1 MAEASSGQPDSP
13 AGSDIAVDAIGSQPS
28 PISAQALRDWP
39 LPKPQGNKHSRGQ
52 VLAVGGG
59 RTTPGA
65 AMLAGLAALRVGAG
79 VLTLAVADSVA
90 AAVAAAVP
98 EAGVL
103 WLPENEQQ
111 VLDGGAVPT
120 VTERLPKANALLVG
134 PGLDDPDGARE
145 LLARLVP
152 ELPDELPVI
161 LDAFAIGVLPDLD
174 ERARSALAGRLVLTP
189 NETEV
194 RYLSES
200 LDKDSENSV
209 PLDELRGVAE
219 RYQAVLSCANTVVR
233 PDGRAWT
240 VPAGHAGLGTSG
252 SGDVL
257 AGAVTGLIARGAE
270 LDQATCWATYLH
282 ATAGDRLA
290 APVGPLGFLAGE
302 LLGQL
307 PLILAELRP

>member
-1 MAEASSGQPDSP
+1 MTEQ
-13 AGSDIAVDAIGSQPS
+13 
-28 PISAQALRDWP
+28 ISAQALRDWP
-39 LPKPQGNKHSRGQ
+39 LPQPTGDKQSRGQ
-52 VLAVGGG
+52 VLVMGGG

-79 VLTLAVADSVA
+79 VLTLAVAESVA
-90 AAVAAAVP
+90 ATVAAAVP

-103 WLPENEQQ
+103 WLPENDQR
-111 VLDGGAVPT
+111 VLDAGAVPA
-120 VTERLPKANALLVG
+120 VTDRLPKLSALLVG
-134 PGLDDPDGARE
+134 PGLDDPDGARS
-145 LLARLVP
+145 LLQQLVP
-152 ELPDELPVI
+152 RLPDELPVV

-174 ERARSALAGRLVLTP
+174 ERSRRALAGRLVLTP
-189 NETEV
+189 NDTEV
-194 RYLSES
+194 SYLLESTEEEKGNGVS
-200 LDKDSENSV
+200 LDQ
-209 PLDELRGVAE
+209 LRQAAE
-219 RYQAVLSCANTVVR
+219 RYQAVLSCNNTVVR

-240 VPAGHAGLGTSG
+240 VPAGHSGLGTSG

>member
-1 MAEASSGQPDSP
+1 MAEPAS
-13 AGSDIAVDAIGSQPS
+13 
-28 PISAQALRDWP
+28 ISAQALRDWP
-39 LPKPQGNKHSRGQ
+39 LPQPRGDKHSRGQ
-52 VLAVGGG
+52 LLVIGGG

-79 VLTLAVADSVA
+79 VLTLAVAGSVA

-103 WLPENEQQ
+103 WLPENDKQ
-111 VLDGGAVPT
+111 VLDAGAVSS
-120 VTERLPKANALLVG
+120 VTDRLPRLSALLVG

-145 LLARLVP
+145 LLRRLIP
-152 ELPDELPVI
+152 ELPAQLPVI

-174 ERARSALAGRLVLTP
+174 ERARSALRGRLVLTP
-189 NETEV
+189 NDTEV
-194 RYLSES
+194 RYLTES
-200 LDKDSENSV
+200 ADKDGGNDVS
-209 PLDELRGVAE
+209 LAQLRQVAE
-219 RYQAVLSCANTVVR
+219 RYQAVLSCDNIVVR
-233 PDGRAWT
+233 PDGRAWI
-240 VPAGHAGLGTSG
+240 VPAGHSGLGTSG

-257 AGAVTGLIARGAE
+257 AGAVTGLIARGAA

>member
-1 MAEASSGQPDSP
+1 MT
-13 AGSDIAVDAIGSQPS
+13 S

-39 LPKPQGNKHSRGQ
+39 LPQPKGDKRSRGQ
-52 VLAVGGG
+52 LLVLGGG

-103 WLPENEQQ
+103 WLPENDKQ
-111 VLDGGAVPT
+111 VLDAGAVAT
-120 VTERLPKANALLVG
+120 VTDRLPKLTALLVG
-134 PGLDDPDGARE
+134 PGLDDPDGARA
-145 LLARLVP
+145 LLEELVP
-152 ELPDELPVI
+152 QLPEELPVI
-161 LDAFAIGVLPDLD
+161 LDAFAIGVLPELD
-174 ERARSALAGRLVLTP
+174 GRSRTALAGRLVLTP
-189 NETEV
+189 NHTEV
-194 RYLSES
+194 RYLLESTDSSEQNGVS
-200 LDKDSENSV
+200 LDR
-209 PLDELRGVAE
+209 LREAAE
-219 RYQAVLSCANTVVR
+219 RYQAVLSCDNTVVR

-240 VPAGHAGLGTSG
+240 VPAGHSGLGTSG

-257 AGAVTGLIARGAE
+257 AGAVTGLIARGAD
-270 LDQATCWATYLH
+270 LDQAACWATYLH

>member
-1 MAEASSGQPDSP
+1 LT
-13 AGSDIAVDAIGSQPS
+13 S

-39 LPKPQGNKHSRGQ
+39 LPQPKGDKHSRGQ
-52 VLAVGGG
+52 LLVLGGG

-90 AAVAAAVP
+90 ATVAAALP

-103 WLPENEQQ
+103 WLPENDKR
-111 VLDGGAVPT
+111 VLDAGAVAT
-120 VTERLPKANALLVG
+120 VTDRLPKLTALLVG
-134 PGLDDPDGARE
+134 PGLDDPDGARS
-145 LLARLVP
+145 LLRELVP
-152 ELPDELPVI
+152 QLPAELPVV

-174 ERARSALAGRLVLTP
+174 KRSRAALAGRLVLTP
-189 NETEV
+189 NDTEV
-194 RYLSES
+194 GYLLESTESTEENGIS
-200 LDKDSENSV
+200 LDG
-209 PLDELRGVAE
+209 LREAAE
-219 RYQAVLSCANTVVR
+219 RYQAVLSCNNTVVR

-240 VPAGHAGLGTSG
+240 VPAGHSGLGTSG

-257 AGAVTGLIARGAE
+257 AGAVTGLIARGAD
-270 LDQATCWATYLH
+270 LDQAACWATYLH

>member
-1 MAEASSGQPDSP
+1 LT
-13 AGSDIAVDAIGSQPS
+13 S

-39 LPKPQGNKHSRGQ
+39 LPQPKGDKRSRGQ
-52 VLAVGGG
+52 LLVLGGG

-103 WLPENEQQ
+103 WLPENDKQ
-111 VLDGGAVPT
+111 VLDAGAVAT
-120 VTERLPKANALLVG
+120 VTDRLPKLTALLVG
-134 PGLDDPDGARE
+134 PGLDDPDGARA
-145 LLARLVP
+145 LLEELVP
-152 ELPDELPVI
+152 QLPEELPVI
-161 LDAFAIGVLPDLD
+161 LDAFAIGVLPELD
-174 ERARSALAGRLVLTP
+174 GRSRTALAGRLVLTP
-189 NETEV
+189 NHTEV
-194 RYLSES
+194 RYLLESTDSSEQNGVS
-200 LDKDSENSV
+200 LDR
-209 PLDELRGVAE
+209 LREAAE
-219 RYQAVLSCANTVVR
+219 RYQAVLSCDNTVVR

-240 VPAGHAGLGTSG
+240 VPAGHSGLGTSG

-257 AGAVTGLIARGAE
+257 AGAVTGLIARGAD
-270 LDQATCWATYLH
+270 LDQAACWATYLH

>member
-1 MAEASSGQPDSP
+1 LTEPSQIP
-13 AGSDIAVDAIGSQPS
+13 AQSE
-28 PISAQALRDWP
+28 ISAQALRDWP
-39 LPKPQGNKHSRGQ
+39 LPKPGGNKQSRGQ
-52 VLAVGGG
+52 LLVLGGG
-59 RTTPGA
+59 RSTPGA

-79 VLTLAVADSVA
+79 VLTLAVSEAVA
-90 AAVAAAVP
+90 ATVAAAVP

-103 WLPENEQQ
+103 WLPENDQR
-111 VLDGGAVPT
+111 VLDAGAVAA
-120 VTERLPKANALLVG
+120 VTDRLPKLSALLVG
-134 PGLDDPDGARE
+134 PGLDDPDGARS
-145 LLARLVP
+145 LLEQLVRQ
-152 ELPDELPVI
+152 LPDELPVV

-174 ERARSALAGRLVLTP
+174 ERSRAALAGRLVLTP
-189 NETEV
+189 NDTEV
-194 RYLSES
+194 RYLLESSEEDEENGVS
-200 LDKDSENSV
+200 LDR
-209 PLDELRGVAE
+209 LREAAE
-219 RYQAVLSCANTVVR
+219 RYGAVLSCDNTVVR
-233 PDGRAWT
+233 PDGRTWT
-240 VPAGHAGLGTSG
+240 VPAGHSGLGTSG

>member
-1 MAEASSGQPDSP
+1 VAESSSGQPD
-13 AGSDIAVDAIGSQPS
+13 QPLV
-28 PISAQALRDWP
+28 ISAQALRDWP
-39 LPKPQGNKHSRGQ
+39 LPKPQGKKHSRGQ
-52 VLAVGGG
+52 VLVIGGG

-65 AMLAGLAALRVGAG
+65 AMLAGLAALRAGAG
-79 VLTLAVADSVA
+79 VLTLAVAGSVA
-90 AAVAAAVP
+90 ATVAAAVP

-103 WLPENEQQ
+103 WLPENAEQ
-111 VLDGGAVPT
+111 VLDAEAVPA
-120 VTERLPKANALLVG
+120 VTGRLSKASALLVG
-134 PGLDDPDGARE
+134 PGLDDPDGARK
-145 LLARLVP
+145 LLAALIDEIP
-152 ELPDELPVI
+152 EQLPVI

-174 ERARSALAGRLVLTP
+174 EGAQSALRGRLVLTP
-189 NETEV
+189 NETEL
-194 RYLSES
+194 RYLIGAGDSGSGDSGSDGGGSEE
-200 LDKDSENSV
+200 DGV
-209 PLDELRGVAE
+209 PLDELRKVAD
-219 RYQAVLSCANTVVR
+219 RYQAVLSCDNTVVR

-240 VPAGHAGLGTSG
+240 VPAGHSGLGTSG

-257 AGAVTGLIARGAE
+257 AGAVTGLIARGAD

>member
-1 MAEASSGQPDSP
+1 MADHEQ
-13 AGSDIAVDAIGSQPS
+13 QTL

-39 LPKPQGNKHSRGQ
+39 LPQPHGNKRSRGQ
-52 VLAVGGG
+52 VLVVGGG

-65 AMLAGLAALRVGAG
+65 AMLAGLGALRVGAG
-79 VLTLAVADSVA
+79 VLTLAVAATVA

-103 WLPENEQQ
+103 WLPENERQ
-111 VLDGGAVPT
+111 VLDEGAAEP
-120 VTERLPKANALLVG
+120 VTGRLAKADALLVG
-134 PGLDDPDGARE
+134 PGLDDPDGARA
-145 LLARLVP
+145 LLDRLVP
-152 ELPDELPVI
+152 QLPPKLPVI

-174 ERARSALAGRLVLTP
+174 EQAQAALRGRLVLTP
-189 NETEV
+189 NDTEV
-194 RYLSES
+194 RYLNES
-200 LDKDSENSV
+200 GDEDEQNGV
-209 PLDELRGVAE
+209 ELDELRKVAD
-219 RYQAVLSCANTVVR
+219 RYQAVLSCNNTVVR
-233 PDGRAWT
+233 PDGRAWN

-257 AGAVTGLIARGAE
+257 AGAVTGLIARGAD

-290 APVGPLGFLAGE
+290 APVGPLGFLASE